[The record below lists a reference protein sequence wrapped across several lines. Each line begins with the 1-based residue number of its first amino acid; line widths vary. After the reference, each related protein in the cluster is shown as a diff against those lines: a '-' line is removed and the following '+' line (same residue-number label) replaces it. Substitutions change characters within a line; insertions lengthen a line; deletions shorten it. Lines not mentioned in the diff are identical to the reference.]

1 VRPVQRR
8 SSRPSS
14 ITLALALL
22 ALGSL
27 IGGTW
32 IVMRAQR
39 ARSAAS
45 SSAREQV
52 EAPANEVP
60 VAPHAQALEP
70 PAPLPPTVPP
80 RAAPVAVSP
89 SEPHAAAAAADDQP
103 AASSAPPGRA
113 RPGALISNH
122 NRRLE
127 EADEQVF
134 ATGQLPESTRAAIRR
149 INLAYRTQTETEVRG
164 GSSADQESG
173 AEVVTASAARSRQD
187 ALRLLL
193 GDQPAREFD
202 AQERGAVRRLRG
214 KYRFEWGRQL
224 HE

>member
-1 VRPVQRR
+1 MRPVQRR
-8 SSRPSS
+8 SPRPSS

-22 ALGSL
+22 AMGSL

-32 IVMRAQR
+32 MVTRAQR
-39 ARSAAS
+39 ARNAAS

-52 EAPANEVP
+52 EVQPNELPAAAHAETPEAAAPIPPP
-60 VAPHAQALEP
+60 VLA
-70 PAPLPPTVPP
+70 
-80 RAAPVAVSP
+80 RAAPVAVAP
-89 SEPHAAAAAADDQP
+89 SEPGVAAALDQP
-103 AASSAPPGRA
+103 AVPSAPPGRS
-113 RPGALISNH
+113 RPGVLISNH
-122 NRRLE
+122 NRRLA

-134 ATGQLPESTRAAIRR
+134 ESGQLPDSTRAAIRR
-149 INLAYRTQTETEVRG
+149 INLAYRTQTELRD
-164 GSSADQESG
+164 GSPPAEESG
-173 AEVVTASAARSRQD
+173 SAGMASTAARTRQD